1 MWEAPVC
8 FNLNAPSE
16 ADAVKRS
23 EGMQTMQTKE
33 HFSTWIH
40 EKPAVMRRYEAV
52 MALTVFFLQRELNK
66 SHVVTTKPF
75 PRLCSSDIF

>member
-1 MWEAPVC
+1 MC

-52 MALTVFFLQRELNK
+52 MALTVFFCSESLTKVMSSRQSHFLVFVLQTFFD
-66 SHVVTTKPF
+66 SG
-75 PRLCSSDIF
+75 C

>member
-1 MWEAPVC
+1 MC

-52 MALTVFFLQRELNK
+52 MALTVFFFFLQRELNK

-75 PRLCSSDIF
+75 PSLCSSNIF